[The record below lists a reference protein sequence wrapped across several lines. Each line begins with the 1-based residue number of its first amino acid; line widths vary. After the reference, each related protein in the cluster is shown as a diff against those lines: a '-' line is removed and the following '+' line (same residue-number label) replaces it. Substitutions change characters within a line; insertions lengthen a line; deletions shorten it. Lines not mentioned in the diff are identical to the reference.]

1 MLIGFAAAL
10 GHAAVNEKAAAM
22 GLDQEAGPRDR
33 LRRTVKSDVHEASV
47 DDPYVLRPNLKYLA
61 KRSLGALPPKVLS

>member
-22 GLDQEAGPRDR
+22 GLDQKARPRDR

-61 KRSLGALPPKVLS
+61 KRFLGALLPKFLS